1 MNNETYYRELSE
13 MYAFKN
19 EAELKPY
26 NELLLAKGVLYKME
40 DELLSYG
47 LKSGNKEKIKDAK
60 DRLNILFQFIELIS
74 SVLSENTQL
83 RILLKDSMVQR
94 SNLEDLLIS
103 MDKQNKFADENNWWQ
118 NINLLLE
125 HTWQNRS
132 RPKDNNFTI
141 RTE

>member
-47 LKSGNKEKIKDAK
+47 LKSGNREKIKDAK
-60 DRLNILFQFIELIS
+60 DRLNILFQFIESIS

-103 MDKQNKFADENNWWQ
+103 MDKQNKFADENN
-118 NINLLLE
+118 
-125 HTWQNRS
+125 
-132 RPKDNNFTI
+132 
-141 RTE
+141 

>member
-1 MNNETYYRELSE
+1 MNNEKYYRELSE

-26 NELLLAKGVLYKME
+26 NELLLVKGVLYKME

-47 LKSGNKEKIKDAK
+47 LKSGNREKIKDAK
-60 DRLNILFQFIELIS
+60 DRLNILFQFIESIS

-103 MDKQNKFADENNWWQ
+103 MEKQNKFADGNN
-118 NINLLLE
+118 
-125 HTWQNRS
+125 
-132 RPKDNNFTI
+132 
-141 RTE
+141 